1 MIPVHLDLI
10 GYRHRTRAPVNAQPG
25 MCTGRVL
32 LDAYRTPLVPGWVDR
47 GEVSAQLPA
56 DAMEILN
63 PRADEKLD
71 DRSRYSLR

>member
-1 MIPVHLDLI
+1 
-10 GYRHRTRAPVNAQPG
+10 
-25 MCTGRVL
+25 
-32 LDAYRTPLVPGWVDR
+32 LVPGWVDR